1 VFEVI
6 RWISLAMMWLCI
18 VVNACLMVYYIRLN
32 KQLKLEHKLCTTL
45 MNASM
50 EFIDAHIEKSK
61 MSKENNNETD
71 AH

>member
-1 VFEVI
+1 MFEVI
-6 RWISLAMMWLCI
+6 RWISLAMLWVCI
-18 VVNACLMVYYIRLN
+18 AANVWVMVRNARLN

-45 MNASM
+45 MNVSM

-61 MSKENNNETD
+61 MNKENNNETD